1 MADGDVSACFD
12 AGNSF
17 NTKLKDALSG
27 LVKANND
34 RKSEIDAL
42 RGDHDQLKKDHDA
55 LEVTTTRENDLRKN
69 EIKSLEEKQTKDNTA
84 RQMDIAKLDGK
95 LDTEN
100 GARKAEIAALDSW
113 AKGEN
118 DARKSEIAN
127 LKNFAESENDARKT
141 AIANL
146 ENFAKSENDG
156 RKADI
161 AALNKRAD
169 DEAAARGAEDAA
181 LNERISKE
189 ISDRENAN
197 QDLQNRMDAHNSD
210 RISDIEDLKTRI
222 ERENAFLKS
231 LNGKTLG
238 VSFNA
243 YRFGLARFK
252 KFLILIWNRTKAYD
266 GGGEENLTFQG
277 TYCNNGGGL
286 DIDTGIFTCPCGGTY
301 MFQVLI
307 SLLSYDSRLS
317 SFRLLFSAFFLISTF
332 QFHIATHDNKKALL
346 SIRKNGEE
354 VASIFDQNHKDNHKN
369 SMAGQNIII
378 DVKRGDEIVV
388 YAYTG
393 TWLADFPM
401 NHYTHWVGL
410 LLKPSQ
416 EEVSIGL
423 YKNTNTVDF
432 LHFDC
437 TTYISLD
444 IKEMRILN
452 L

>member
-1 MADGDVSACFD
+1 MGSRSRIFAPKTHLPLNQPPAPQPETMADGDVSACFD

-95 LDTEN
+95 LDSDN
-100 GARKAEIAALDSW
+100 NARKAEIAALDSW

-118 DARKSEIAN
+118 DARKTE
-127 LKNFAESENDARKT
+127 
-141 AIANL
+141 IANL

-169 DEAAARGAEDAA
+169 DEAAARGAEDKA
-181 LNERISKE
+181 LNDRLDKE
-189 ISDRENAN
+189 ISDRENSEAG
-197 QDLQNRMDAHNSD
+197 LTARMDGLNND
-210 RISDIEDLKTRI
+210 RISEIDDLRTKL
-222 ERENAFLKS
+222 ENENKLLKG
-231 LNGKTLG
+231 LMGKSCG
-238 VSFNA
+238 IYFNA
-243 YRFGLARFK
+243 Y
-252 KFLILIWNRTKAYD
+252 RTKAYD

-277 TYCNNGGGL
+277 TYANTGGAL
-286 DIDTGIFTCPCGGTY
+286 DIDTGIFTVPCGGTY
-301 MFQVLI
+301 M
-307 SLLSYDSRLS
+307 
-317 SFRLLFSAFFLISTF
+317 F

-354 VASIFDQNHKDNHKN
+354 IASIFDQNHKDNHKN
-369 SMAGQNIII
+369 SMAGQNVI
-378 DVKRGDEIVV
+378 VNCVRGDEGVV

-410 LLKPSQ
+410 CLKASDDEMALMRKEI
-416 EEVSIGL
+416 EEGVTQNG
-423 YKNTNTVDF
+423 F
-432 LHFDC
+432 
-437 TTYISLD
+437 
-444 IKEMRILN
+444 
-452 L
+452 

>member
-1 MADGDVSACFD
+1 MGVGAGSSCPRLISLSPRPPPHPQPETMAEGDVAACFD
-12 AGNSF
+12 AGNGF
-17 NTKLKDALSG
+17 QAKLKDALSG
-27 LVKANND
+27 LVKANAD
-34 RKSEIDAL
+34 RKSEIDGL

-69 EIKSLEEKQTKDNTA
+69 EIKSLEEKQQKDNTA

-100 GARKAEIAALDSW
+100 GARKTEIAALDSW

-118 DARKSEIAN
+118 DARK
-127 LKNFAESENDARKT
+127 T

-146 ENFAKSENDG
+146 DNFAKSENDG

-161 AALNKRAD
+161 AALNQRCDA
-169 DEAAARGAEDAA
+169 EAAARDSEDKA
-181 LNERISKE
+181 LSERINKE

-197 QDLQNRMDAHNSD
+197 SDLMNRMESHNAD
-210 RISDIEDLKTRI
+210 RIADLDELRTRIARENEFLKT
-222 ERENAFLKS
+222 

-243 YRFGLARFK
+243 YRT
-252 KFLILIWNRTKAYD
+252 NAYD

-301 MFQVLI
+301 M
-307 SLLSYDSRLS
+307 
-317 SFRLLFSAFFLISTF
+317 F

-388 YAYTG
+388 YAYPG
-393 TWLADFPM
+393 SWLADFPM
-401 NHYTHWVGL
+401 NHYSHWVGL

-416 EEVSIGL
+416 EELDQMRKEAEESIA
-423 YKNTNTVDF
+423 
-432 LHFDC
+432 
-437 TTYISLD
+437 
-444 IKEMRILN
+444 
-452 L
+452 

>member
-1 MADGDVSACFD
+1 MDASVAATFD
-12 AGNSF
+12 AGNGF
-17 NTKLKDALSG
+17 NTKLKETLMG
-27 LVKANND
+27 LVGANND
-34 RKSEIDAL
+34 RKAEIDAL
-42 RGDHDQLKKDHDA
+42 RSEHDQLKSDHDA

-69 EIKSLEEKQTKDNTA
+69 EIKSLEERTAKDNQA
-84 RQMDIAKLDGK
+84 RITDIAKLDGK
-95 LDTEN
+95 LDSEN
-100 GARKAEIAALDSW
+100 NARKEEIKALDGW

-118 DARKSEIAN
+118 DARKTEIAN

-161 AALNKRAD
+161 AALNARAD
-169 DEAAARGAEDAA
+169 AEAAARDGEDKA
-181 LNERISKE
+181 LNDRINKE
-189 ISDRENAN
+189 ISDRESAIA
-197 QDLQNRMDAHNSD
+197 DLQNRSD
-210 RISDIEDLKTRI
+210 SQNDERIADISDLKTKMMQ
-222 ERENAFLKS
+222 ENAFLKS

-238 VSFNA
+238 VYFNA
-243 YRFGLARFK
+243 Y
-252 KFLILIWNRTKAYD
+252 RTKAYD

-277 TYCNNGGGL
+277 TYCNVGGGL
-286 DIDTGIFTCPCGGTY
+286 DTDTGIFTCPTGGTY
-301 MFQVLI
+301 M
-307 SLLSYDSRLS
+307 
-317 SFRLLFSAFFLISTF
+317 F

-416 EEVSIGL
+416 EELDQMRKEAEESIA
-423 YKNTNTVDF
+423 
-432 LHFDC
+432 
-437 TTYISLD
+437 
-444 IKEMRILN
+444 
-452 L
+452 

>member
-1 MADGDVSACFD
+1 MGVLSLSPTRPYHHQHLPDKTDVMEDNLAATFD

-17 NTKLKDALSG
+17 NTKLRDTLQG
-27 LVKANND
+27 LLNANNE
-34 RKSEIDAL
+34 RKAEIDAL
-42 RGDHDQLKKDHDA
+42 RGDHDQLKSDHEA
-55 LEVTTTRENDLRKN
+55 LVNTTERENSLRKN
-69 EIKSLEEKQTKDNTA
+69 EIKSLEERTEKDNQA
-84 RQMDIAKLDGK
+84 KIVDIAKLDGK

-100 GARKAEIAALDSW
+100 NARKEEIKSLDSW

-118 DARKSEIAN
+118 DSRKKEIEA
-127 LKNFAESENDARKT
+127 LKNFAETENDARKT

-146 ENFAKSENDG
+146 ENFAKSENDA

-161 AALNKRAD
+161 AALNARAD
-169 DEAAARGAEDAA
+169 AEAASRDSEDKA
-181 LNERISKE
+181 LNDRISKE
-189 ISDRENAN
+189 ISDREAAIAE
-197 QDLQNRMDAHNSD
+197 LQARSD
-210 RISDIEDLKTRI
+210 SQNDERIGDINDLKTKMLQ
-222 ERENAFLKS
+222 ENAFLKS
-231 LNGKTLG
+231 LNSKTLG
-238 VSFNA
+238 VYFNA
-243 YRFGLARFK
+243 Y
-252 KFLILIWNRTKAYD
+252 RTKAYD

-277 TYCNNGGGL
+277 TYCNVGGGL

-301 MFQVLI
+301 M
-307 SLLSYDSRLS
+307 
-317 SFRLLFSAFFLISTF
+317 F

-354 VASIFDQNHKDNHKN
+354 IASIFDQNHKDNHKN

-416 EEVSIGL
+416 EEAEQL
-423 YKNTNTVDF
+423 KNEA
-432 LHFDC
+432 
-437 TTYISLD
+437 YESA
-444 IKEMRILN
+444 
-452 L
+452 

>member
-1 MADGDVSACFD
+1 MGVGAGSSCPRLISLSPRPPPHPQPETMAEGDVAACFD
-12 AGNSF
+12 AGNGF
-17 NTKLKDALSG
+17 QAKLKDALSG
-27 LVKANND
+27 LVKANAD
-34 RKSEIDAL
+34 RKSEIDGL

-69 EIKSLEEKQTKDNTA
+69 EIKSLEEKQQKDNTA

-118 DARKSEIAN
+118 DSRKSEIAN
-127 LKNFAESENDARKT
+127 LK
-141 AIANL
+141 
-146 ENFAKSENDG
+146 NFAKSENDG

-169 DEAAARGAEDAA
+169 DEASARGAEDAA

-189 ISDRENAN
+189 ISDRENSN
-197 QDLQNRMDAHNSD
+197 QDLQNRMDSQNSD
-210 RISDIEDLKTRI
+210 RISDIEDLKLRI

-231 LNGKTLG
+231 LQGKTLG

-243 YRFGLARFK
+243 Y
-252 KFLILIWNRTKAYD
+252 RTKAYD

-301 MFQVLI
+301 M
-307 SLLSYDSRLS
+307 
-317 SFRLLFSAFFLISTF
+317 F

-378 DVKRGDEIVV
+378 DV
-388 YAYTG
+388 
-393 TWLADFPM
+393 
-401 NHYTHWVGL
+401 
-410 LLKPSQ
+410 
-416 EEVSIGL
+416 
-423 YKNTNTVDF
+423 
-432 LHFDC
+432 
-437 TTYISLD
+437 
-444 IKEMRILN
+444 
-452 L
+452 

>member
-1 MADGDVSACFD
+1 MGSPRQPAIQTHLFPRWSSPRRNMCDGDVSACFD

-17 NTKLKDALSG
+17 NDKLKNALSG
-27 LVKANND
+27 LSKAND
-34 RKSEIDAL
+34 ARKQEIEAL
-42 RGDHDQLKKDHDA
+42 RPDHDQLKKDHDA

-69 EIKSLEEKQTKDNTA
+69 EIKSLEEKQQKDNTA

-118 DARKSEIAN
+118 DSRKSEIAN

-197 QDLQNRMDAHNSD
+197 QDLQNRMDAQNSD
-210 RISDIEDLKTRI
+210 RISDIEDIKTRI

-243 YRFGLARFK
+243 Y
-252 KFLILIWNRTKAYD
+252 RTKAYD

-301 MFQVLI
+301 M
-307 SLLSYDSRLS
+307 
-317 SFRLLFSAFFLISTF
+317 F

-393 TWLADFPM
+393 TWL
-401 NHYTHWVGL
+401 T
-410 LLKPSQ
+410 
-416 EEVSIGL
+416 
-423 YKNTNTVDF
+423 
-432 LHFDC
+432 
-437 TTYISLD
+437 
-444 IKEMRILN
+444 
-452 L
+452 

>member
-1 MADGDVSACFD
+1 MGSRSSIVHGTHSSRPSDPQQETMADGDVSACFD

-189 ISDRENAN
+189 ISDRESAIA
-197 QDLQNRMDAHNSD
+197 DLQNRSD
-210 RISDIEDLKTRI
+210 SQNDERIADISDLKTKMMQ
-222 ERENAFLKS
+222 ENAFLKS

-238 VSFNA
+238 VYFNA
-243 YRFGLARFK
+243 YG
-252 KFLILIWNRTKAYD
+252 TKAYD
-266 GGGEENLTFQG
+266 GGGEENLAFQG
-277 TYCNNGGGL
+277 TFCNVGGGL
-286 DIDTGIFTCPCGGTY
+286 DTDTGIFTCPTGGTY
-301 MFQVLI
+301 M
-307 SLLSYDSRLS
+307 
-317 SFRLLFSAFFLISTF
+317 F

-354 VASIFDQNHKDNHKN
+354 IASIFDQNHKDNHKN
-369 SMAGQNIII
+369 SMAGQNIIM

-410 LLKPSQ
+410 QLKPSQ
-416 EEVSIGL
+416 EEADAL
-423 YKNTNTVDF
+423 R
-432 LHFDC
+432 
-437 TTYISLD
+437 
-444 IKEMRILN
+444 KEAMEAVY
-452 L
+452 

>member
-1 MADGDVSACFD
+1 MGSRSRIFAPKTHLPLNHPPSPQPETMADGDVSACFD

-84 RQMDIAKLDGK
+84 RQMDIAKLDSWAKG
-95 LDTEN
+95 EN
-100 GARKAEIAALDSW
+100 DARKAEIAALDSW

-118 DARKSEIAN
+118 DARK
-127 LKNFAESENDARKT
+127 T

-146 ENFAKSENDG
+146 DNFAKSENDG

-181 LNERISKE
+181 LNDRISKE
-189 ISDRENAN
+189 ISDRENSA
-197 QDLQNRMDAHNSD
+197 QGLQNRMDSQNSD

-238 VSFNA
+238 ISFNA
-243 YRFGLARFK
+243 Y
-252 KFLILIWNRTKAYD
+252 RTKAYD

-277 TYCNNGGGL
+277 TYRNNGGGL

-301 MFQVLI
+301 M
-307 SLLSYDSRLS
+307 
-317 SFRLLFSAFFLISTF
+317 F

-369 SMAGQNIII
+369 SMAGQNIIM

-410 LLKPSQ
+410 LPKPSQ
-416 EEVSIGL
+416 EEAEQL
-423 YKNTNTVDF
+423 K
-432 LHFDC
+432 
-437 TTYISLD
+437 
-444 IKEMRILN
+444 KEAYESC
-452 L
+452 

>member
-1 MADGDVSACFD
+1 MGVGAGSCPRLISLSPRPPRPQPETMAEGDVSACFD
-12 AGNSF
+12 AGNGF
-17 NTKLKDALSG
+17 NNKLKDALSG

-69 EIKSLEEKQTKDNTA
+69 EIKSLEEKQQKDNTA

-118 DARKSEIAN
+118 D
-127 LKNFAESENDARKT
+127 
-141 AIANL
+141 
-146 ENFAKSENDG
+146 G

-161 AALNKRAD
+161 AALSKRAD

-243 YRFGLARFK
+243 YR
-252 KFLILIWNRTKAYD
+252 TKAYD

-301 MFQVLI
+301 M
-307 SLLSYDSRLS
+307 
-317 SFRLLFSAFFLISTF
+317 F

-369 SMAGQNIII
+369 SMAGQNIIV

-416 EEVSIGL
+416 EELDLMRKEAEESIA
-423 YKNTNTVDF
+423 
-432 LHFDC
+432 
-437 TTYISLD
+437 
-444 IKEMRILN
+444 
-452 L
+452 

>member
-1 MADGDVSACFD
+1 MGSRSRIFAPKTHLPLNHLPAPQPETMADGDVSACFD

-69 EIKSLEEKQTKDNTA
+69 EIKSLEEKQQKDNTA

-100 GARKAEIAALDSW
+100 GARKAEIAALASW

-118 DARKSEIAN
+118 DSRKSEIAN
-127 LKNFAESENDARKT
+127 LKNFAESEND
-141 AIANL
+141 
-146 ENFAKSENDG
+146 D

-197 QDLQNRMDAHNSD
+197 QDLQNRMDAQNSD

-238 VSFNA
+238 ISFNA
-243 YRFGLARFK
+243 YR
-252 KFLILIWNRTKAYD
+252 TKAYD
-266 GGGEENLTFQG
+266 SGGEENLTFQG

-301 MFQVLI
+301 M
-307 SLLSYDSRLS
+307 
-317 SFRLLFSAFFLISTF
+317 F

-388 YAYTG
+388 YAYTD

-416 EEVSIGL
+416 EEIDLLKTSCDEGVAAPVENG
-423 YKNTNTVDF
+423 F
-432 LHFDC
+432 
-437 TTYISLD
+437 
-444 IKEMRILN
+444 
-452 L
+452 

>member
-1 MADGDVSACFD
+1 MGSRSRIFAPKTHLPLNHLPAPQPETMADGDVSACFD

-118 DARKSEIAN
+118 D
-127 LKNFAESENDARKT
+127 
-141 AIANL
+141 
-146 ENFAKSENDG
+146 G

-181 LNERISKE
+181 LNDRISKE
-189 ISDRENAN
+189 ISDRENSA
-197 QDLQNRMDAHNSD
+197 QDLQNRMDSQNSD

-238 VSFNA
+238 ISFNA
-243 YRFGLARFK
+243 Y
-252 KFLILIWNRTKAYD
+252 RTKAYD

-301 MFQVLI
+301 M
-307 SLLSYDSRLS
+307 
-317 SFRLLFSAFFLISTF
+317 F

-416 EEVSIGL
+416 EELDLMRKEAEESIA
-423 YKNTNTVDF
+423 
-432 LHFDC
+432 
-437 TTYISLD
+437 
-444 IKEMRILN
+444 
-452 L
+452 

>member
-1 MADGDVSACFD
+1 MGVGAGSCPRLISLSPRPPHHQPETMAEGDVSACID
-12 AGNSF
+12 AGNGF
-17 NTKLKDALSG
+17 NNKLKDALSG

-69 EIKSLEEKQTKDNTA
+69 EIKSLEEKQQKDNTA

-118 DARKSEIAN
+118 DARKTEIAN
-127 LKNFAESENDARKT
+127 LKNFAE
-141 AIANL
+141 
-146 ENFAKSENDG
+146 SENDG

-197 QDLQNRMDAHNSD
+197 QDLQNRMDAQNSD

-238 VSFNA
+238 ISFNA
-243 YRFGLARFK
+243 Y
-252 KFLILIWNRTKAYD
+252 RTKAYD

-301 MFQVLI
+301 MFQ
-307 SLLSYDSRLS
+307 
-317 SFRLLFSAFFLISTF
+317 
-332 QFHIATHDNKKALL
+332 FHIATHDNKKALL
-346 SIRKNGEE
+346 SIRKNVEE
-354 VASIFDQNHKDNHKN
+354 VASILDQNHKDNHKN

-416 EEVSIGL
+416 EELDLMRKEAEESIA
-423 YKNTNTVDF
+423 
-432 LHFDC
+432 
-437 TTYISLD
+437 
-444 IKEMRILN
+444 
-452 L
+452 

>member
-1 MADGDVSACFD
+1 MGSPAQAVGRDSIVPFLAENSNRKMDAAVAATFD
-12 AGNSF
+12 AGNDF
-17 NTKLKDALSG
+17 NTKLRDTLSG
-27 LVKANND
+27 LLSANNE
-34 RKSEIDAL
+34 RKAEIDAL
-42 RGDHDQLKKDHDA
+42 RSDHDQLKSDHDA

-69 EIKSLEEKQTKDNTA
+69 EIKSLEERTQKDNQA
-84 RQMDIAKLDGK
+84 RITDIAKLDGK
-95 LDTEN
+95 LDSEN
-100 GARKAEIAALDSW
+100 NARKDEIKALDGW

-118 DARKSEIAN
+118 DARKTEIAN

-146 ENFAKSENDG
+146 DNFAKSENDG

-189 ISDRENAN
+189 ISDRENSS
-197 QDLQNRMDAHNSD
+197 QDLQNRMDSQNSD

-238 VSFNA
+238 ISFNA
-243 YRFGLARFK
+243 Y
-252 KFLILIWNRTKAYD
+252 RTKAYD

-301 MFQVLI
+301 M
-307 SLLSYDSRLS
+307 
-317 SFRLLFSAFFLISTF
+317 F

-416 EEVSIGL
+416 EEAEAL
-423 YKNTNTVDF
+423 R
-432 LHFDC
+432 
-437 TTYISLD
+437 
-444 IKEMRILN
+444 KEAMEN
-452 L
+452 Y

>member
-1 MADGDVSACFD
+1 MGSRSRIFAPKTHLPLNHPPAPQPDTMADGDVSACFD

-113 AKGEN
+113 A
-118 DARKSEIAN
+118 
-127 LKNFAESENDARKT
+127 ESENDARKT

-146 ENFAKSENDG
+146 DNFAKSENDG

-181 LNERISKE
+181 LNDRISKE
-189 ISDRENAN
+189 ISDRENSA
-197 QDLQNRMDAHNSD
+197 QDLQNRMDSQNSD

-238 VSFNA
+238 ISFNA
-243 YRFGLARFK
+243 Y
-252 KFLILIWNRTKAYD
+252 RTKAYD

-301 MFQVLI
+301 MFQ
-307 SLLSYDSRLS
+307 
-317 SFRLLFSAFFLISTF
+317 
-332 QFHIATHDNKKALL
+332 FHIATHDN
-346 SIRKNGEE
+346 
-354 VASIFDQNHKDNHKN
+354 KDNHKN

-416 EEVSIGL
+416 EELDLMRKEAEVSIA
-423 YKNTNTVDF
+423 
-432 LHFDC
+432 
-437 TTYISLD
+437 
-444 IKEMRILN
+444 
-452 L
+452 